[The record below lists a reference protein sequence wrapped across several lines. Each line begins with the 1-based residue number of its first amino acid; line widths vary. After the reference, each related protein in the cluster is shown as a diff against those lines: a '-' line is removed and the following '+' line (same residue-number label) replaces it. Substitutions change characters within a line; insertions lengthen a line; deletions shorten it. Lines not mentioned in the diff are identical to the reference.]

1 MRNIDQ
7 YIGTEFTWFTAVV
20 EDVKDPDIL
29 NRVKVRCY
37 GFHTQDKGILPTE
50 KLPWATVMM
59 PTTSAS
65 YQGVGGN
72 HHLEVGSWVIGFFRD
87 GPSAQDPMVMGS
99 VATQENDIKDI
110 PTEAQL
116 ADPTNKVYKS
126 QAGHLIEID
135 NTSGA
140 ERLNV
145 KHKTGTTVLIDKDG
159 GVHINAINDIVTID
173 GNTSITGTLNV
184 SDATTLQSTLDVT
197 GNQTNA
203 ADITASG
210 TVTDSGA
217 TLATHTH
224 PGDSGG
230 TTGTPS

>member
-20 EDVKDPDIL
+20 EDIKDPDML

-37 GFHTQDKGILPTE
+37 GFHTQDKGVLPTE

-72 HHLEVGSWVIGFFRD
+72 HHLEVGSWVVGFFRD

-217 TLATHTH
+217 TLATHKH